1 MLIMKKQFVIITMLV
16 LFIIVLAGCSAKKD
30 SPSDSSGLVTDTSAE
45 VTVYKTKYCD
55 LKYPIKWADQVKAE
69 IDESGAYTVKFALS
83 DGTPIFDLIFDG
95 QTGLLLGT
103 LTGDDTNT
111 VIRFVDYPMEE
122 NDNRYN
128 TFCAMAEDVN
138 VIIENLTRDYS
149 FAAGEEIVK
158 EDPTTFEI
166 NTSVTVLQYPAKW
179 QDKVNID
186 LSDSSAKFSCGEYK
200 LFDLYFEGEE
210 GSLLGTYKGKPFRM
224 VSYDIDPSAVSGE
237 MFDVLCAMQE
247 DVNVILQYLMK
258 DTEFI
263 IANG

>member
-1 MLIMKKQFVIITMLV
+1 MLMMKKQFVIITTLV
-16 LFIIVLAGCSAKKD
+16 LFITVLAGYSAKKD
-30 SPSDSSGLVTDTSAE
+30 TPSDSSGLVTDTSAE
-45 VTVYKTKYCD
+45 ITVYKTKYCD
-55 LKYPIKWADQVKAE
+55 LKYPMKWADQVKVE
-69 IDESGAYTVKFALS
+69 IDEGGAYTVKFALR

-103 LTGDDTNT
+103 LTGDNTNT

-122 NDNRYN
+122 TDSRYN

-149 FAAGEEIVK
+149 FAAGEDITN
-158 EDPTTFEI
+158 EDPATFEI
-166 NTSVTVLQYPAKW
+166 NTSVAVLQYPAKW

-186 LSDSSAKFSCGEYK
+186 LSDTSAKFTCGEYK

-210 GSLLGTYKGKPFRM
+210 GSLLGTFKGKPIRM
-224 VSYDIDPSAVSGE
+224 VSYDIDPSIMSGE
-237 MFDVLCAMQE
+237 MFDQLCAMQE
-247 DVNVILQYLMK
+247 DVNVILQHLME

>member
-1 MLIMKKQFVIITMLV
+1 MLMMKKQFVIITTLV
-16 LFIIVLAGCSAKKD
+16 LFITVLAGCSAKKD
-30 SPSDSSGLVTDTSAE
+30 TPSDSSGLVTDTSAE
-45 VTVYKTKYCD
+45 ITVYKTKYCD
-55 LKYPIKWADQVKAE
+55 LKYPMKWADQVKVE
-69 IDESGAYTVKFALS
+69 IDEGGAYTVKFALR
-83 DGTPIFDLIFDG
+83 DGTPIFDLIFNG

-103 LTGDDTNT
+103 LTGDNTNT

-122 NDNRYN
+122 TDSRYN

-149 FAAGEEIVK
+149 FAAGEDITN
-158 EDPTTFEI
+158 EDPATFEI
-166 NTSVTVLQYPAKW
+166 NTSVAVLQYPAKW

-186 LSDSSAKFSCGEYK
+186 LSDTSAKFTCGEYK

-210 GSLLGTYKGKPFRM
+210 GSLLGTFKGKPIRM
-224 VSYDIDPSAVSGE
+224 VSYDIDPSIMSGE
-237 MFDVLCAMQE
+237 MFDQLCAMQE
-247 DVNVILQYLMK
+247 DVNVILQHLME

>member
-1 MLIMKKQFVIITMLV
+1 MLIMKKQFVIITALV
-16 LFIIVLAGCSAKKD
+16 LFIIVLAGCSVRQD
-30 SPSDSSGLVTDTSAE
+30 TPSDSSGLVTDESAE
-45 VTVYKTKYCD
+45 ITVYKTKYCD
-55 LKYPIKWADQVKAE
+55 LKYPVKWADQVKVE
-69 IDESGAYTVKFALS
+69 IDENGAYTVKFALS

-103 LTGDDTNT
+103 LIEDDTNT
-111 VIRFVDYPMEE
+111 VIRYVDYPMEE
-122 NDNRYN
+122 NDSRYN

-149 FAAGEEIVK
+149 FAAGEEIAN
-158 EDPTTFEI
+158 EDHTIFEI
-166 NTSVTVLQYPAKW
+166 HTSVAILQYPAKW

-186 LSDSSAKFSCGEYK
+186 LSDTSVKFSCGEYK

-210 GSLLGTYKGKPFRM
+210 GSLLGTYKGKPIRI

-237 MFDVLCAMQE
+237 MFDQLCAMQE
-247 DVNVILQYLMK
+247 DVNVILQHLIE
-258 DTEFI
+258 DREFI